1 MVRIT
6 NKKVEPG
13 NTSSGES
20 RAEDI
25 GVSRDGPQIQVN
37 VSIFLI
43 FCDAPQ
49 IQVDISIGLMLIQNT
64 L

>member
-1 MVRIT
+1 MVRIA
-6 NKKVEPG
+6 KKVEPG

-25 GVSRDGPQIQVN
+25 GVSRDG
-37 VSIFLI
+37 L
-43 FCDAPQ
+43 Q
-49 IQVDISIGLMLIQNT
+49 IQVDISIGLMLIQNI

>member
-1 MVRIT
+1 MAT
-6 NKKVEPG
+6 SFKQWSELQKKVEPG

-37 VSIFLI
+37 ISIFPI
-43 FCDAPQ
+43 FCDGPR
-49 IQVDISIGLMLIQNT
+49 SR
-64 L
+64 